1 MEKLD
6 VFGYIDKACAV
17 LEEKRESYNKS
28 AAKIA
33 AYLEKAFEDF
43 DALVGVTYRIK
54 TVPSLKEKIIRN
66 DLYKQFPAETLVG
79 ECSDI
84 AGIRLECRFLEDER
98 VLYKKLG
105 SLFCHEAEDGYFY
118 PEGRKHLR
126 LKLGAPQPEKQK
138 NGLEIYRIDGYVV
151 YGGEKYNY
159 ELQIKSLVNSFWSEI
174 EHKIIYKNKRFMLI
188 DGFVN
193 ELMSSI
199 NENLK
204 NIDRQLNMLFCHC
217 LDTSQSGQTAAIGN
231 MLLGLINE
239 VFSRVVEI
247 QTGISV
253 NIKPYSQALVKYIL
267 EYSSFAHGGG
277 ERNGGGTPGREP
289 SPFGQ
294 TVMRFMDWMRLVDLT
309 RIGVGRPINFD
320 HPFVYEN
327 EMQEIIGKKFISEM
341 NDDFFCNTF
350 FHILFSMEVG
360 DDMQDFSTYV
370 KYYELRIGAK
380 DKSEAG
386 KVLLK
391 YEIERAD
398 VGKMVLE
405 KEIKR
410 LAGIA

>member
-1 MEKLD
+1 M
-6 VFGYIDKACAV
+6 
-17 LEEKRESYNKS
+17 
-28 AAKIA
+28 
-33 AYLEKAFEDF
+33 
-43 DALVGVTYRIK
+43 VG
-54 TVPSLKEKIIRN
+54 
-66 DLYKQFPAETLVG
+66 
-79 ECSDI
+79 
-84 AGIRLECRFLEDER
+84 
-98 VLYKKLG
+98 
-105 SLFCHEAEDGYFY
+105 
-118 PEGRKHLR
+118 
-126 LKLGAPQPEKQK
+126 
-138 NGLEIYRIDGYVV
+138 
-151 YGGEKYNY
+151 
-159 ELQIKSLVNSFWSEI
+159 

-188 DGFVN
+188 DGLVN

-231 MLLGLINE
+231 MPLGLINE

-277 ERNGGGTPGREP
+277 ERNGGGAPGREP

-410 LAGIA
+410 LAEIA